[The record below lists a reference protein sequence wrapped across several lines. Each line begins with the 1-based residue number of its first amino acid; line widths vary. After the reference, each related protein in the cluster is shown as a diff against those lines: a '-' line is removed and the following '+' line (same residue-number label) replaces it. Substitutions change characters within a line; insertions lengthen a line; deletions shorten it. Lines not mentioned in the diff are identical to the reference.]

1 MISFRVPALPL
12 AALAI
17 IAVTAV
23 AACRNMGTGNLN
35 PVTPVAP
42 AVVQPATTAAVTID
56 GFAFHPKTIT
66 IEVGTTVKWT
76 NRQNIDHTVTANN
89 GSFNS
94 GHIKPGHS
102 FSHMFKST
110 GKFPY
115 HCMIHTFMHG
125 EVNVTP

>member
-1 MISFRVPALPL
+1 MKQSSTSSAASGL

-17 IAVTAV
+17 ITSVAV
-23 AACRNMGTGNLN
+23 AACGKTGTGNLSS
-35 PVTPVAP
+35 VTP
-42 AVVQPATTAAVTID
+42 AVVQPAASASVSIS
-56 GFAFHPKTIT
+56 GYAFHPAKLK

-76 NRQNIDHTVTANN
+76 NHQNLDHTVTANN

-94 GHIKPGHS
+94 GHIAPGHS
-102 FSHMFKST
+102 FSHKFKKA

-125 EVNVTP
+125 TVIVTP